1 MERIL
6 HCGQNCPENISGNGV
21 AYMHISILPQ
31 CRNLTGGRRDTVVIT
46 RSLREKENKV
56 PLNDT

>member
-21 AYMHISILPQ
+21 AYMPISIPPQ
-31 CRNLTGGRRDTVVIT
+31 CRNLTGGRREIAAIM
-46 RSLREKENKV
+46 RYLREEKN
-56 PLNDT
+56 